1 MFWHPHHNFPATAN
15 ILLIGAAPD
24 PMVRVYGFSVSQI
37 PSESLLYTIK
47 SPLAKD
53 TNTLLSKYLKIEYI
67 HCILPDLITSY
78 KIQDKQE
85 ATWSL

>member
-1 MFWHPHHNFPATAN
+1 M
-15 ILLIGAAPD
+15 LINGGGQSTD
-24 PMVRVYGFSVSQI
+24 TWDRGKSLVWMLICGGMVRVYGFSVSQI

-67 HCILPDLITSY
+67 HCILPDLIMTC
-78 KIQDKQE
+78 
-85 ATWSL
+85 A